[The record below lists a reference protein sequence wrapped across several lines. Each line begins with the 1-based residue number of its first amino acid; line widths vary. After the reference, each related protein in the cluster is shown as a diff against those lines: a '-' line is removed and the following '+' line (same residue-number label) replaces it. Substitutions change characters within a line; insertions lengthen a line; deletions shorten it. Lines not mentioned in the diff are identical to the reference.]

1 MFIVRLFKS
10 FIIAFSMY
18 SKVPMPMLEWKEE
31 DMKYVFCFFPFIGVL
46 IGGIITA
53 WNYVCFRFELPE
65 ICRVLISAAI
75 PLLVTGGIHA
85 DGFMDVSDAFR
96 SYKSKEEKLK
106 ILKDPHIG
114 AFSVIMFALYGLIFV
129 GALSLLKDT
138 RTVAVFSISFVIARC
153 LSAIS
158 SVSFKSAKEGTL
170 STFSKS
176 SNVWAVR
183 IVCILLML
191 IAFAGMVFLNPIYGC
206 VELICAIGVFIYYY
220 LKTKKELCGVTGD
233 TAGYLV
239 LICEE
244 FMLVGLAI
252 VSLFF

>member
-85 DGFMDVSDAFR
+85 DGFMDVSDAF
-96 SYKSKEEKLK
+96 
-106 ILKDPHIG
+106 
-114 AFSVIMFALYGLIFV
+114 
-129 GALSLLKDT
+129 
-138 RTVAVFSISFVIARC
+138 
-153 LSAIS
+153 
-158 SVSFKSAKEGTL
+158 
-170 STFSKS
+170 
-176 SNVWAVR
+176 
-183 IVCILLML
+183 
-191 IAFAGMVFLNPIYGC
+191 
-206 VELICAIGVFIYYY
+206 
-220 LKTKKELCGVTGD
+220 
-233 TAGYLV
+233 
-239 LICEE
+239 
-244 FMLVGLAI
+244 
-252 VSLFF
+252 